1 MDQYFGVVEI
11 DHASAMEINR
21 LRDFAVGSIK
31 HFQKLDTAAHA
42 VKGAPLTQYD
52 EADAAASL

>member
-31 HFQKLDTAAHA
+31 HFQKLDSAAHA
-42 VKGAPLTQYD
+42 LKGETFSQYD